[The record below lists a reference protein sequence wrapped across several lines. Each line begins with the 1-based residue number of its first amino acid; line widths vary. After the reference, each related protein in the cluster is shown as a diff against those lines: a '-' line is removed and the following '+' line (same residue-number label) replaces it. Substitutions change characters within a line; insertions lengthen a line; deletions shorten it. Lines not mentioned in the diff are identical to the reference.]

1 MQKKII
7 SFKKLKVKIIK
18 KRKDFLKKGEQG
30 RRKKK
35 GRKTGKLHRI
45 AKIQHKYR
53 GL

>member
-1 MQKKII
+1 MQKNNNRL
-7 SFKKLKVKIIK
+7 KKLKVKIIK